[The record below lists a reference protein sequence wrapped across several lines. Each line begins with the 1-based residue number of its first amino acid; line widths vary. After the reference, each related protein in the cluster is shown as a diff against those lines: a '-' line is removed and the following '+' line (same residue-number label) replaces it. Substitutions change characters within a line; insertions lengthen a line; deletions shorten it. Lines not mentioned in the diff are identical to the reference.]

1 MTEQR
6 PAGTGGD
13 PKPDGY
19 QPPSYI
25 PPQGSDIPAPPLYT
39 PPGEQYGQ
47 QYGQQ
52 YGEHGRQ
59 NDRAGENFGS
69 PYSQA
74 GSPYAQ
80 PASPYGQPGQY
91 AGQYAG
97 QYGSP
102 YGQPSYYGMA
112 AAPKNLSIAS
122 LCCGIAVFVGFGVF
136 LLPQVAAVILGH
148 MALRREP
155 SGRGFAIAGLVMGYI
170 GIALTIL
177 VIVVFG
183 LLLAGLSTTS
193 SGTF

>member
-47 QYGQQ
+47 HY
-52 YGEHGRQ
+52 
-59 NDRAGENFGS
+59 
-69 PYSQA
+69 
-74 GSPYAQ
+74 
-80 PASPYGQPGQY
+80 QPGQY

-122 LCCGIAVFVGFGVF
+122 LCCGIAVYVGFGVF
-136 LLPQVAAVILGH
+136 LLPQLAAVILGH

-170 GIALTIL
+170 GIALTVL
-177 VIVVFG
+177 AIVA
-183 LLLAGLSTTS
+183 LALLASLASSSYST
-193 SGTF
+193 F